1 VLQEILGHLV
11 RTAVLDL
18 LDRQELPPIRVQQV
32 IREVLV
38 QLALQGQQ
46 ELVKRDLLVI
56 GE

>member
-1 VLQEILGHLV
+1 MLQEILGRLV
-11 RTAVLDL
+11 RTAVLEL
-18 LDRQELPPIRVQQV
+18 LDRQELPLIRVQRV

>member
-1 VLQEILGHLV
+1 MLQEILGHLV

>member
-1 VLQEILGHLV
+1 MLQEILGRLV
-11 RTAVLDL
+11 RTAVLEL

-38 QLALQGQQ
+38 QLALQDQQ
-46 ELVKRDLLVI
+46 ELVKRDLLAI

>member
-1 VLQEILGHLV
+1 VLQEILGRLV
-11 RTAVLDL
+11 RTAVLEL
-18 LDRQELPPIRVQQV
+18 LDRQELPLIRVQRV

>member
-46 ELVKRDLLVI
+46 GLVKRDLLVI

>member
-1 VLQEILGHLV
+1 MLQEILGHLV

-18 LDRQELPPIRVQQV
+18 LDRQELPAIRVQQV

-46 ELVKRDLLVI
+46 GLVKRDLLVI